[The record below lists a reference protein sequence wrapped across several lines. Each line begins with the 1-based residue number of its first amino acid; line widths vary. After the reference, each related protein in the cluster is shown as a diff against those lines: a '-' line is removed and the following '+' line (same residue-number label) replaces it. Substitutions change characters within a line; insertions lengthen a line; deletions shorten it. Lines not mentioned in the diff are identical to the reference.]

1 MRKLTTWVATLSS
14 IILLSL
20 VVSACGKADND
31 TIKIG
36 TQTYTETK
44 TLAEMYKV
52 LIEERTKL
60 NVDIVPDLASSPIV
74 ITAMKNNEVQ
84 MGTLYSGEIF
94 NNHFPVKDT
103 NDRQEVLQQAQEGFD
118 KNFDF
123 KWYDSYGFENAYALT
138 VTQDVANQY
147 HLDTVSDLQK
157 HAKSMNIGVDSTW
170 LERENDGY
178 KAFTK
183 FYGFSFKKTL
193 PMESSLVHKAAADR
207 KVDVVV
213 AYTTDSGLKQYNLK
227 TLKDDKQ
234 FFPPYDA
241 SPVVRNETLQQH
253 PELNDMISLLIGK
266 LDTSTMSALN
276 YEVEVNKRSPKE
288 VAYEFLKSIDLLDA
302 DLNPPR
308 SDLNLLEY
316 VKENAGYLLHLTW
329 VHIVMVISGLGLAL
343 IVGIPLGVL
352 SARSKKLAA
361 IILPVANFIQVIPS
375 LALLALLM
383 IVLGLGFKT
392 VVVGLFLYSL
402 LPIIRNT
409 YVGLSQ
415 VNPGI
420 SEAGKGVGMSNM
432 QLLLQVQL
440 PLALPF
446 LMAGI
451 RIAAVIAIGVATLA
465 PLIGGEGL
473 GREIYSGLNLHNNIK
488 IYAGAIPACLLAI
501 LADIFLGMLQN
512 KLKHRNQ

>member
-1 MRKLTTWVATLSS
+1 MRKITTQVATLSL
-14 IILLSL
+14 IIILSL
-20 VVSACGKADND
+20 VVSACGKDTD

-60 NVDIVPDLASSPIV
+60 KVDIIPDLASSPIV

-94 NNHFPVKDT
+94 NNHFPVKET
-103 NDRQEVLQQAQEGFD
+103 NDRQEVLQQAQEGFNT
-118 KNFDF
+118 NFDF

-147 HLDTVSDLQK
+147 HLDTVSDLK
-157 HAKSMNIGVDSTW
+157 NHAKDMNIGVDSTW

-178 KAFTK
+178 NAFTK

-213 AYTTDSGLKQYNLK
+213 AYTTDSGLKQYDLK

-253 PELNDMISLLIGK
+253 PELSDMISLLVGK

-288 VAYEFLKSIDLLDA
+288 VAYEFVKTIDLLDA
-302 DLNPPR
+302 DVNPPR

-316 VKENAGYLLHLTW
+316 TKENAGYLLHLTW

-352 SARSKKLAA
+352 SARNKKLAA

-446 LMAGI
+446 LMAGL

-512 KLKHRNQ
+512 KLKRRNQ

>member
-1 MRKLTTWVATLSS
+1 M
-14 IILLSL
+14 
-20 VVSACGKADND
+20 
-31 TIKIG
+31 
-36 TQTYTETK
+36 
-44 TLAEMYKV
+44 
-52 LIEERTKL
+52 
-60 NVDIVPDLASSPIV
+60 
-74 ITAMKNNEVQ
+74 
-84 MGTLYSGEIF
+84 
-94 NNHFPVKDT
+94 
-103 NDRQEVLQQAQEGFD
+103 
-118 KNFDF
+118 
-123 KWYDSYGFENAYALT
+123 
-138 VTQDVANQY
+138 
-147 HLDTVSDLQK
+147 
-157 HAKSMNIGVDSTW
+157 
-170 LERENDGY
+170 
-178 KAFTK
+178 
-183 FYGFSFKKTL
+183 
-193 PMESSLVHKAAADR
+193 
-207 KVDVVV
+207 
-213 AYTTDSGLKQYNLK
+213 
-227 TLKDDKQ
+227 
-234 FFPPYDA
+234 
-241 SPVVRNETLQQH
+241 
-253 PELNDMISLLIGK
+253 
-266 LDTSTMSALN
+266 
-276 YEVEVNKRSPKE
+276 
-288 VAYEFLKSIDLLDA
+288 DLLDA

>member
-1 MRKLTTWVATLSS
+1 MRKITTRVATLSF

-20 VVSACGKADND
+20 VVSACGKDND

-36 TQTYTETK
+36 TQTYTESK

-52 LIEERTKL
+52 LIEDRTELK
-60 NVDIVPDLASSPIV
+60 VEIVPDLASSPI
-74 ITAMKNNEVQ
+74 IIDAMKNNEIQ

-94 NNHFPVKDT
+94 NNHFPVT
-103 NDRQEVLQQAQEGFD
+103 ESNDRQEVLKQAQEGFN
-118 KNFDF
+118 KYFDF
-123 KWYDSYGFENAYALT
+123 KWFDSYGFENTYALT
-138 VTQDVANQY
+138 VTQDVAKQY
-147 HLDTVSDLQK
+147 NLNTVSDLKNYAQD
-157 HAKSMNIGVDSTW
+157 MNIGVDSTW
-170 LERENDGY
+170 LERDSDGY

-183 FYGFSFKKTL
+183 FYGISFKKAL
-193 PMESSLVHKAAADR
+193 PMEISLVHKAAADR

-213 AYTTDSGLKQYNLK
+213 AYTTDSGIKQYELK

-241 SPVVRNETLQQH
+241 SPVVRNDTLKDH
-253 PELNDMISLLIGK
+253 PELNETISLLIGK
-266 LDTSTMSALN
+266 LDTTTMSALN
-276 YEVEVNKRSPKE
+276 YEVEVNKLSPQE
-288 VAYEFLKSIDLLDA
+288 AAYAFLKTINLLDA
-302 DLNPPR
+302 DVNPPR

-329 VHIVMVISGLGLAL
+329 VHIVMVFSGLGLAL

-409 YVGLSQ
+409 YVGLNQ
-415 VNPGI
+415 VDSGI

-432 QLLLQVQL
+432 QLLFQVQL

-446 LMAGI
+446 LMAGL

-501 LADIFLGMLQN
+501 LADIFLGMLQK